1 VLDELADLMQLK
13 GDTFRANAYRR
24 AARSVGQV
32 EGLLQDAL
40 DGGRIQALPGVGESI
55 TKKLQEYATTGK
67 VQRLEEYRAALP
79 KGLLEIM
86 AVPGLGPKRAMVL
99 HKELRIDSLTK
110 LKEACEQGKLLTVK
124 GFGLKSQDDILRNIA
139 LLKQGGQ
146 RLLLPEAQRAAD
158 ELVPLLAPHCSKL
171 EVAGSLRRRRDTIG
185 DLDLIA
191 LPKRGHAARIGQA
204 LAALEGA
211 TPLAMGERKVSVRT
225 AKGLQVD
232 VRIVTKDEFGAAMM
246 YFTGSKAHNIR
257 LRAMA
262 IKRGWK
268 LNEYGLFEEH
278 EGQEGKRIAGAD
290 EDAIYERLGMAP
302 VPPELREDSGEVE
315 AALAD
320 ALPPLVALGDL
331 KGDLHNHTNRSD
343 GLLAPL
349 AWVQAAAEAGLEY
362 IGLTDH
368 SIGLPGWG
376 LTGAQLIEHRHQ
388 VLELADKYAPEVEV
402 FVGTEANIL
411 KDGSLDLPANELDQL
426 DYVVAGVH
434 TNFQMGPDEMTRRL
448 VQAMEDGRID
458 VWSHPTGRKI
468 GQREPHDYDRDKV
481 FAAAAASKT
490 ALELDAQPDRLDLN
504 GELARKAKAHG
515 CRFAIDSDGHGT
527 PRKDLLRWGVDQA
540 RRGWLEP
547 TDVVNTLPAGQL
559 LKALKR
565 R

>member
-1 VLDELADLMQLK
+1 
-13 GDTFRANAYRR
+13 
-24 AARSVGQV
+24 
-32 EGLLQDAL
+32 
-40 DGGRIQALPGVGESI
+40 
-55 TKKLQEYATTGK
+55 
-67 VQRLEEYRAALP
+67 
-79 KGLLEIM
+79 
-86 AVPGLGPKRAMVL
+86 
-99 HKELRIDSLTK
+99 
-110 LKEACEQGKLLTVK
+110 
-124 GFGLKSQDDILRNIA
+124 
-139 LLKQGGQ
+139 
-146 RLLLPEAQRAAD
+146 
-158 ELVPLLAPHCSKL
+158 
-171 EVAGSLRRRRDTIG
+171 
-185 DLDLIA
+185 
-191 LPKRGHAARIGQA
+191 
-204 LAALEGA
+204 
-211 TPLAMGERKVSVRT
+211 
-225 AKGLQVD
+225 
-232 VRIVTKDEFGAAMM
+232 
-246 YFTGSKAHNIR
+246 
-257 LRAMA
+257 
-262 IKRGWK
+262 
-268 LNEYGLFEEH
+268 
-278 EGQEGKRIAGAD
+278 
-290 EDAIYERLGMAP
+290 
-302 VPPELREDSGEVE
+302 
-315 AALAD
+315 
-320 ALPPLVALGDL
+320 
-331 KGDLHNHTNRSD
+331 
-343 GLLAPL
+343 
-349 AWVQAAAEAGLEY
+349 
-362 IGLTDH
+362 
-368 SIGLPGWG
+368 
-376 LTGAQLIEHRHQ
+376 